1 MVTTNAVPMPVTSDE
16 SGDMLFDANA
26 FKHAMELAKIIS
38 QSALIPPHLRGRIPD
53 ILLALYMA
61 RTMGENPLLVLQS
74 IHVISGRAGW
84 SAQYL
89 IARANGSGRFR
100 GPIRWRQEGEGPTL
114 AVTAYAT
121 LAETGDDVEYTVSM
135 ATARAEGWANRNPK
149 YQTMP
154 ELMLRYRSAT
164 LLVRLFCPDV
174 LMGLYEREELV
185 DSGHGAGTQNREPAS
200 GTQGRSF
207 NNRSQMRNFS
217 VPPLPPEI
225 EAELA
230 EQAAAKAG
238 EAAPAQDRQDRQE
251 AMGEQGTEAVSEASP
266 SVEVKAPKGRGARS
280 RKAEARPVEAL
291 AAEAPVGAEAR
302 AAEPQPAH
310 PAANEPHPAE
320 TSEPVEDR
328 RAVLAR
334 LAKLREEHPYIV
346 RTEARRLGLHSP
358 ARSDVVRL
366 MELVTVV
373 EGRLRDADLS
383 GVKDSE
389 ELMVVLADVQI
400 AVEEGVGNE
409 AVLEAARAA
418 GLPVGSDGPVLEGAT
433 DPDLMVYLDELRK
446 RRRLWPHPAKAAKVA
461 PAA

>member
-61 RTMGENPLLVLQS
+61 RIMGENPLLVLQS

-100 GPIRWRQEGEGPTL
+100 GPIRWRQVGEGPTL

-185 DSGHGAGTQNREPAS
+185 DSGHGGGAQNREPAS
-200 GTQGRSF
+200 GTQARSF
-207 NNRSQMRNFS
+207 NNRNQMRNFS

-230 EQAAAKAG
+230 EQAEQAAKAG
-238 EAAPAQDRQDRQE
+238 QAAPAQDRQDRQE
-251 AMGEQGTEAVSEASP
+251 ALGEQGAEAVTEAVPA
-266 SVEVKAPKGRGARS
+266 VEIKAPKGRAARS
-280 RKAEARPVEAL
+280 RRAEAQAAESQAAEAEARPVE
-291 AAEAPVGAEAR
+291 
-302 AAEPQPAH
+302 AH
-310 PAANEPHPAE
+310 PAANEPHPVE

-366 MELVTVV
+366 MELVNVV

-389 ELMVVLADVQI
+389 ELLVVLADVQI

-409 AVLEAARAA
+409 AVVEAARAA
-418 GLPVGSDGPVLEGAT
+418 GIPVGSDGPVLEGAS
-433 DPDLMVYLDELRK
+433 DPDLLVYLDELRK